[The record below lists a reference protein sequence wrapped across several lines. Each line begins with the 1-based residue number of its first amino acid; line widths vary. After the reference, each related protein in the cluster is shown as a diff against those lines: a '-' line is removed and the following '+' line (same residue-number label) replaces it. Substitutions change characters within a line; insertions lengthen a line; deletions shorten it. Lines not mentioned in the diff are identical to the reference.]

1 MFTPQ
6 QLEQIS
12 FDKAVFGG
20 YDMQSVDE
28 FLEPLLEDYETLYKE
43 NATLKSKMRVLVEK
57 LEEYRQ
63 NEGSVQAALQAAQKT
78 CDNMV
83 RQAEAKCLAMLRQ
96 SEAGAGQQTLANA
109 RATVLEGVESL
120 ESKVQEILD
129 KLSALKAEASAAPAP
144 KAESEDQVA
153 REIAEN
159 LEKLVGTTT
168 DEAPVTP
175 PPHRT
180 ESGTSRFTN
189 LQFGKNYDPT
199 KR

>member
-1 MFTPQ
+1 M
-6 QLEQIS
+6 
-12 FDKAVFGG
+12 
-20 YDMQSVDE
+20 
-28 FLEPLLEDYETLYKE
+28 
-43 NATLKSKMRVLVEK
+43 
-57 LEEYRQ
+57 
-63 NEGSVQAALQAAQKT
+63 
-78 CDNMV
+78 
-83 RQAEAKCLAMLRQ
+83 
-96 SEAGAGQQTLANA
+96 
-109 RATVLEGVESL
+109 
-120 ESKVQEILD
+120 QEILD